1 MNNKFTS
8 RNFFLTCY
16 KKNKFSFIIL
26 FISMVAIS
34 LSSLLPSLI
43 LKRIIDDF
51 LMPSIADNNLDVK
64 NIIIWTIFYFL
75 SYFLIYG
82 FTILENIFVDN
93 LGQKMIHM
101 LRYEMV
107 KKTDK
112 LKSDYFRHTGTGVM
126 VSRIM
131 DDVYSIEN
139 LFTDGI
145 ISLIVSLLKIISILI
160 SIFIFSWLLGLIV
173 FVCIP
178 IVFFLTKFFRDSLF
192 KIQINQRKIS
202 NKETNN
208 LSESIDNIVTLNN
221 LSKKAYREKEFEDE
235 LIQEKT
241 EKKKAAF
248 YDSTFSPIV
257 MFLRSIVIASVTIIV
272 AYSIKDQSHI
282 AGLTAGT
289 FAASITLISNIFS
302 PIQELGQEIQ
312 TMQEG
317 ISGIKRV
324 QDFMNLEE
332 DNEKDL
338 NLTAGKILAEMK
350 ENIIEFHDLS
360 FHYSDGN
367 ELIYDKANGVIH
379 LYDKTSIIGRTGA
392 GKTTLFYLLL
402 SLLTP
407 TNGKIT
413 INGYDTIEIPNS
425 EKRKIFGYVQ
435 QGFEA
440 IDGTIEEQITLK
452 DATISL
458 DKVREAMKVVIL
470 DDVVMNKIEGKY
482 KAKFKKENFSRG
494 QLQLLSLA
502 RALVYDP
509 PILLLDEISAN
520 LDSET
525 EKNLIEALNKV
536 GKKKTMISISHRLSD
551 QLGFNKI
558 IKVEQGKMVQD

>member
-1 MNNKFTS
+1 MKNKFTS
-8 RNFFLTCY
+8 RKFFLTCF
-16 KKNKFSFIIL
+16 KENKFSFITL
-26 FISMVAIS
+26 FISMIAIS

-51 LMPSIADNNLDVK
+51 LMPSIASNNLDIK
-64 NIIIWTIFYFL
+64 NIILWTILYFL

-82 FTILENIFVDN
+82 FTILENLFVDH
-93 LGQKMIHM
+93 LGQKMIRS
-101 LRYEMV
+101 LRFEMI
-107 KKTDK
+107 KKSNN
-112 LKSDYFRHTGTGVM
+112 LKSDYFRHIGTGVM

-145 ISLIVSLLKIISILI
+145 VSLIVSLLKIISILV

-173 FVCIP
+173 FICIP
-178 IVFFLTKFFRDSLF
+178 LVFFLTKFFRDSLL
-192 KIQINQRKIS
+192 KIQIKQRKIS

-221 LSKKAYREKEFEDE
+221 LSKKAYREKKFESE
-235 LIQEKT
+235 LIQERN
-241 EKKKAAF
+241 EKKKASY

-257 MFLRSIVIASVTIIV
+257 MFLKAIVISIITIIV
-272 AYSIKDQSHI
+272 ALSIKDSSNI

-289 FAASITLISNIFS
+289 FAASMTLISNIFS

-317 ISGIKRV
+317 MSGIKRV

-332 DNEKDL
+332 DDKKDSS
-338 NLTAGKILAEMK
+338 LTVSKILSSMND
-350 ENIIEFHDLS
+350 NIIEFHDLS

-367 ELIYDKANGVIH
+367 EMIYDKANGVIH

-392 GKTTLFYLLL
+392 GKTTLFYLMLALL
-402 SLLTP
+402 KP
-407 TNGKIT
+407 TEGMIT
-413 INGYDTIEIPNS
+413 INGYDASKIPNK

-435 QGFEA
+435 QGFEE

-452 DATISL
+452 DPLISL
-458 DKVREAMKVVIL
+458 DKVQEAMKVVFL
-470 DDVVMNKIEGKY
+470 DDVVTSKIKDGY
-482 KAKFKKENFSRG
+482 KSKFKKEYFSRG

-536 GKKKTMISISHRLSD
+536 GQKKTMISISHRLSD

-558 IKVEQGKMVQD
+558 IKVEEGKMIQD